1 MPTISNPR
9 RSLLALS
16 ALSTVA
22 LVSPS
27 VFADL
32 LRTPSMTEGPF
43 YPREMPLDDDND
55 LTRVR
60 GQSGVAKGELL
71 DFAGRVVDEKGRPVR
86 NALVEIWQC
95 NAFGVYHLAGD
106 SGRMD
111 PNFQGFGKVATDS
124 EGRYRFRTIK
134 PVAYSGR
141 TPHIHYKVKSREF
154 REFTSQVLIAGDP
167 GNERDFVFRSIRSAE
182 ERKRITMEL
191 KPAAPDSGVALKTE
205 FEIVVG

>member
-1 MPTISNPR
+1 MQNFSRPR
-9 RSLLALS
+9 RSLLILS
-16 ALSTVA
+16 AAA
-22 LVSPS
+22 LASPS
-27 VFADL
+27 ALAEL
-32 LRTPSMTEGPF
+32 LRTPGMTEGPF
-43 YPREMPLDDDND
+43 YPRDMPLDDDND
-55 LTRVR
+55 LTRVKGR
-60 GQSGVAKGELL
+60 SGIAEGDVL
-71 DFAGRVVDEKGRPVR
+71 DFQGRVVDVKGRPVR
-86 NALVEIWQC
+86 DALVEIWQC

-106 SGRMD
+106 RGRMD

-167 GNERDFVFRSIRSAE
+167 GNERDFVFRSIRNAE
-182 ERKRITMEL
+182 ERKRVTMTL
-191 KPAAPDSGVALKTE
+191 QPAAPDSGAALRAE